1 MTMLIPPPSGTFTRR
16 TGICLNMIVKNESR
30 VIERLLRSVRPVVDY
45 FVIVDTGSSD
55 DTMAR
60 IAEFA
65 LANGLPGEVHQR
77 DWVDFG
83 HNRQQALELALEADK
98 ADWVLL
104 IDADEELA
112 FKHNN
117 VSLFENLTPGV
128 TYQIDKHH
136 GQMHYAL
143 TNLIDVRHSRWQ
155 WRAPVHEYLVCL
167 SGGEPRQRLED
178 AWIIYHAGQGARSQ
192 GVTPREKFLRDAD
205 LLQAALAEDPTDARN
220 TFYLAQSWRDALE
233 PQKAFDTYARRV
245 AMGGWA
251 EETYV
256 AQCEKAALSITLE
269 HDYASIVAEHL
280 HAWRLRP
287 SRAEALWQLA
297 RYCRAKNILA
307 DGYLFANTGKDIPLP
322 TDLLFVK
329 KSVYEWQLLDEFSI
343 CAYWLGHY
351 QASADAARQLLAAKK
366 FPPQH
371 QARIEANLAFALGK
385 LAQ

>member
-1 MTMLIPPPSGTFTRR
+1 MAMLIPPPNGSFTRR

-30 VIERLLRSVRPVVDY
+30 VIERLLRSVRPVIDY

-55 DTMAR
+55 DTLER
-60 IAEFA
+60 IAEFG
-65 LANGLPGEVHQR
+65 LANGLPGEIHQR
-77 DWVDFG
+77 GWVDFG
-83 HNRQQALELALEADK
+83 HNRQQALELAVQADV

-143 TNLIDVRHSRWQ
+143 NNLIDVRHSRWQ
-155 WRAPVHEYLVCL
+155 WRAPVHEYLACL
-167 SGGEPRQRLED
+167 SGGGPRQRLED
-178 AWIIYHAGQGARSQ
+178 AWIIYHVGQGARSQ
-192 GVTPREKFLRDAD
+192 GVTPREKFLRDAAV
-205 LLQAALAEDPTDARN
+205 LEQALATDPTDIRN
-220 TFYLAQSWRDALE
+220 TFYLAQSWRDAHE
-233 PQKAFDTYARRV
+233 PQKAFDTYAQRV

-256 AQCEKAALSITLE
+256 AQCEKAALSITLQ
-269 HDYASIVAEHL
+269 HDHASIVAEHL

-297 RYCRAKNILA
+297 RYCRSKRMFA

-322 TDLLFVK
+322 GDVLFVK

-351 QASADAARQLLAAKK
+351 QACADAARQLLAGQK
-366 FPPQH
+366 PPPAH

-385 LAQ
+385 LAP